1 MGMTGSE
8 SQFISGDLGHFGGG
22 GGENNRIEGRNLL
35 DEDKFTNF

>member
-8 SQFISGDLGHFGGG
+8 SQFISGDLGHFGG